1 MSPVYYGTEHCRNC
15 ESCSVLSVLS
25 FLRAKSRSILSGQA
39 SLREVIFLNV
49 FPSSQHNCHVLR
61 YGEVVLLDNVT
72 VISPFLLQ
80 LITRALPSQLVFLM
94 ASLMRS
100 PTLRDVVLSET
111 AVAPRLYAVAN
122 PANLKLL
129 LTPTSGPAMFAREA
143 PSLDCE
149 QVGNLHNLEIV

>member
-1 MSPVYYGTEHCRNC
+1 MSPVYYGTKHCKNC

-25 FLRAKSRSILSGQA
+25 FLRAKSRSILSCQA

-61 YGEVVLLDNVT
+61 YGEVVLLDNFT

-111 AVAPRLYAVAN
+111 HQLRLLVS
-122 PANLKLL
+122 PPQIVQLRFLL
-129 LTPTSGPAMFAREA
+129 L
-143 PSLDCE
+143 
-149 QVGNLHNLEIV
+149 